1 MSIHLAPRTHSA
13 VTGAARPM
21 ATWDTRHP
29 WRLAAAVGVGGVL
42 LTAVGMG
49 VVDALGLDG
58 ASALLVPAAFVGLSA
73 IVGVLAMWRSHPSLA
88 DYGFRRPEGVARIL
102 WALPLVA
109 VVVIVIATSDIRLV
123 PATLAASTLLAVAVG
138 FNEEIWFRGLLMA
151 ALRQLG
157 ARRSVV
163 GSSVIFGALHLTN
176 VFTGQP
182 LPHLLVQFAFACLV
196 GFVLAEIV
204 ALTGSLWIGI
214 VWHVVYDAVALTV
227 VDDFTDRGLVGLTA
241 IVVVLAAYAAWL
253 WRALPVDGPR
263 VAVAG

>member
-1 MSIHLAPRTHSA
+1 MSIHLAPRTDP
-13 VTGAARPM
+13 VLTTAARSL

-29 WRLAAAVGVGGVL
+29 WRVGAAVGLGGVL
-42 LTAVGMG
+42 LTAFGMG
-49 VVDALGLDG
+49 VVGARGLDG
-58 ASALLVPAAFVGLSA
+58 APALLVPAAFVGLSA
-73 IVGVLAMWRSHPSLA
+73 ILGLLVMWRSRPSMA
-88 DYGFRRPEGVARIL
+88 DYGFRRPAGVARVL
-102 WALPLVA
+102 WALPLIA
-109 VVVIVIATSDIRLV
+109 VVVIVIATSEIRLV

-163 GSSVIFGALHLTN
+163 ASSAIFGALHLTN

-182 LPHLLVQFAFACLV
+182 LPHLLAQFAFACLV

-204 ALTGSLWIGI
+204 AVTGSLWIGI
-214 VWHVVYDAVALTV
+214 VWHVVYDAVAFTV
-227 VDDFTDRGLVGLTA
+227 VDDFTDRGLVGLTV
-241 IVVVLAAYAAWL
+241 IVVGLTAYAAWL

>member
-1 MSIHLAPRTHSA
+1 MSIHLAPRTDPA
-13 VTGAARPM
+13 LAAARPM
-21 ATWDTRHP
+21 ATWGTRHP

-58 ASALLVPAAFVGLSA
+58 DSALLVPAAFVGLSA
-73 IVGVLAMWRSHPSLA
+73 IVGVLAMWRSRPSLA

-204 ALTGSLWIGI
+204 ALTRSLWIGI

-227 VDDFTDRGLVGLTA
+227 VDDFTDEGLLGLTA

-253 WRALPVDGPR
+253 WRALPVDGPG